1 MTSADAWLV
10 VAAAALV
17 VLAGLFSAADAAL
30 SSASRARAD
39 ELLAEGRAGARR
51 LTVLLADPVRY
62 LNTALFLRLL
72 CEIAATVIVTQLVRN
87 AWDGAFWAAAG
98 TSIGIMLVVSFV
110 VIGVA
115 PRTLGRQH
123 PERVALASA
132 TPLYVVTTVLGP
144 LPRLLILIG
153 NAITPGRGFREG
165 PFSTETELRELVDL
179 AEASAVIESGE
190 RKMIHS
196 VFEFGDTIAREVMVP
211 RTDVVYIERYKN
223 LRQTMSLFLRSG
235 FSRVPVIGENL
246 DDIRGFAYLKDLVR
260 RDFEAPDV
268 EFTQR
273 VEEVMRTAHFVPD
286 SKPVD
291 SLLREMQADRQHI
304 AVVVDEYGGTAGLIT
319 IEDLLEEIVGE
330 ITDEFD
336 EDEIEVEVL
345 DEGSARVSSRFP
357 VDDLHELFGFE
368 VDEEDVDS
376 VGGLMAKHLGRVP
389 IPGSHVEA
397 HGLRFEAEQ
406 ATGRRNKIGTVLIN
420 VAAPARETAHRD
432 TADRDLLTG
441 RPPMGELSAEDA
453 KLVTL
458 ARATRARVRA
468 AEGAACRDSDGRTYA
483 AATVDLASLR
493 LSALQVCVAM
503 AVASG
508 SRGLEAAV
516 VLTEAEAVAPE
527 DLAVLTEFGGA
538 GVVVHRGD
546 PAGRSLET
554 VHRP

>member
-1 MTSADAWLV
+1 MNQADVWLV
-10 VAAAALV
+10 VMAAALV
-17 VLAGLFSAADAAL
+17 ILAGLFSAADAAL
-30 SSASRARAD
+30 GSASRARA
-39 ELLAEGRAGARR
+39 EEMLAEGRAGARR
-51 LTVLLADPVRY
+51 LTALLADPVRY
-62 LNTALFLRLL
+62 LNTALLLRLL
-72 CEIAATVIVTQLVRN
+72 CEIAATVIVTQLIRN

-98 TSIGIMLVVSFV
+98 TSIAIMLVVSFV

-123 PERVALASA
+123 AERVALASA
-132 TPLYVVTTVLGP
+132 PPLYAVTRVLGP
-144 LPRLLILIG
+144 IPRLLILIG

-165 PFSTETELRELVDL
+165 PFSTETELRELVDM

-235 FSRVPVIGENL
+235 FSRIPVIGENL
-246 DDIRGFAYLKDLVR
+246 DDILGFAYLKDLVR

-273 VEEVMRTAHFVPD
+273 VEEIMRPAHYVPD

-291 SLLREMQADRQHI
+291 ALLAEMQADRQHI

-336 EDEIEVEVL
+336 EDEIEVEVI
-345 DEGSARVSSRFP
+345 DDTSARVSSRFP
-357 VDDLHELFGFE
+357 VDDLDELFGFE

-406 ATGRRNKIGTVLIN
+406 TTGRRNKIGTVLIN
-420 VAAPARETAHRD
+420 LVAPEQRRGVERETA
-432 TADRDLLTG
+432 
-441 RPPMGELSAEDA
+441 
-453 KLVTL
+453 
-458 ARATRARVRA
+458 
-468 AEGAACRDSDGRTYA
+468 DG
-483 AATVDLASLR
+483 
-493 LSALQVCVAM
+493 
-503 AVASG
+503 
-508 SRGLEAAV
+508 
-516 VLTEAEAVAPE
+516 
-527 DLAVLTEFGGA
+527 
-538 GVVVHRGD
+538 
-546 PAGRSLET
+546 
-554 VHRP
+554 

>member
-1 MTSADAWLV
+1 MNPADVWLV

-17 VLAGLFSAADAAL
+17 ILAGLFSAADAAL
-30 SSASRARAD
+30 SSASRARAE

-72 CEIAATVIVTQLVRN
+72 CEIAATVIVTQLIRN
-87 AWDGAFWAAAG
+87 AWDGAFWAAAA

-123 PERVALASA
+123 AERVALASA
-132 TPLYVVTTVLGP
+132 SPLYVVTRVLGP

-165 PFSTETELRELVDL
+165 PFSTETELREMVDF

-211 RTDVVYIERYKN
+211 RTDVVYIERHKN

-273 VEEVMRTAHFVPD
+273 VDEVMRPAHYVPD

-291 SLLREMQADRQHI
+291 ALLAEMQADRQHI

-336 EDEIEVEVL
+336 EEEIEVEVL
-345 DEGSARVSSRFP
+345 EEGSARVSSRFP
-357 VDDLHELFGFE
+357 VDDLHELFGFG
-368 VDEEDVDS
+368 VDEDDVDS

-389 IPGSHVEA
+389 IAGSHVEA

-420 VAAPARETAHRD
+420 VVAPAEEHETHREV
-432 TADRDLLTG
+432 ADG
-441 RPPMGELSAEDA
+441 
-453 KLVTL
+453 
-458 ARATRARVRA
+458 
-468 AEGAACRDSDGRTYA
+468 
-483 AATVDLASLR
+483 
-493 LSALQVCVAM
+493 
-503 AVASG
+503 
-508 SRGLEAAV
+508 
-516 VLTEAEAVAPE
+516 
-527 DLAVLTEFGGA
+527 
-538 GVVVHRGD
+538 
-546 PAGRSLET
+546 
-554 VHRP
+554 

>member
-1 MTSADAWLV
+1 MTSADVWLV

-39 ELLAEGRAGARR
+39 ELLADGRAGARR

-87 AWDGAFWAAAG
+87 AWDGAFWAAAA

-165 PFSTETELRELVDL
+165 PFSTETELRELVDF

-273 VEEVMRTAHFVPD
+273 VEEVMRPAHYVPD

-291 SLLREMQADRQHI
+291 ALLAEMQADRQHI

-336 EDEIEVEVL
+336 EDEVEVEVL

-406 ATGRRNKIGTVLIN
+406 ATGRRNKIGTVLIS
-420 VAAPARETAHRD
+420 VAAPARETEGPPG
-432 TADRDLLTG
+432 DR
-441 RPPMGELSAEDA
+441 RWVMLSAEDA

-483 AATVDLASLR
+483 AATVDLPSLR
-493 LSALQVCVAM
+493 LSAIQVCVAM

-527 DLAVLTEFGGA
+527 DLAVLADFGGP

-546 PAGRSLET
+546 PAGRGLET
-554 VHRP
+554 VRNP